1 MLGKEGGDVARQQ
14 GGAGPVRGPGSARW
28 VMERP
33 GGWHS
38 MCGPCG
44 GSARWAVCQ
53 APSTRQQEECH
64 LLEQCRGLDKAVV
77 QLTEFVQQNQVSL
90 NRVLLAEQKA
100 WWVSE
105 WALRQGRCPPSMVP
119 QGRGAAL

>member
-1 MLGKEGGDVARQQ
+1 M
-14 GGAGPVRGPGSARW
+14 
-28 VMERP
+28 
-33 GGWHS
+33 
-38 MCGPCG
+38 
-44 GSARWAVCQ
+44 CQ
-53 APSTRQQEECH
+53 APSTWQQEECH

-105 WALRQGRCPPSMVP
+105 WALGWGGCPPSMVP
-119 QGRGAAL
+119 QGEGQPCSGGSPQHPGLSLAGCSEWWWTPPSLVAPGMTPIILSLGPPGRL